1 MCCHDVMTTPPV
13 LPTPEDATVVEVNG
27 SRFVLEWLDRETLA
41 TAAALSRHDGD
52 ADAEEKPAA

>member
-1 MCCHDVMTTPPV
+1 MTTPPV

-41 TAAALSRHDGD
+41 HAAALSRHDGD
-52 ADAEEKPAA
+52 ADTDAEKPAA

>member
-1 MCCHDVMTTPPV
+1 MTTPPV